1 MRNSAISNS
10 DKYIKTMF
18 KVLYTTFSSLSLDA
32 YITVSGNPWSEPYI
46 FISDSESS
54 LFLLGV

>member
-18 KVLYTTFSSLSLDA
+18 KVLYTFSSLSLDA